1 MGTEK
6 EEPDCQKQFQA
17 AVSVIQ
23 NLPKNGE
30 PVQISILGF
39 TMVGLRPRD
48 EMKLGLYPAN
58 VDKQVPP

>member
-30 PVQISILGF
+30 VVGISIWGSGWLGSDPK
-39 TMVGLRPRD
+39 M
-48 EMKLGLYPAN
+48 ELGLNPAN
-58 VDKQVPP
+58 VYRQVPP

>member
-30 PVQISILGF
+30 PAQISILGF
-39 TMVGLRPRD
+39 TMVGLQPRN
-48 EMKLGLYPAN
+48 ETGP
-58 VDKQVPP
+58 VPCKC

>member
-30 PVQISILGF
+30 AAGIGIWGF
-39 TMVGLRPRD
+39 RMVRQAPTPR
-48 EMKLGLYPAN
+48 KWNRA
-58 VDKQVPP
+58 

>member
-17 AVSVIQ
+17 AVGVIQ

-30 PVQISILGF
+30 PLGISNLGF
-39 TMVGLRPRD
+39 RMVGLRP
-48 EMKLGLYPAN
+48 
-58 VDKQVPP
+58 